1 MKKLC
6 CFFLVLILLQA
17 SVSSL
22 AFAEPDLTAYSVASG
37 TVSASAFDDL
47 TAPCSGVLTSFDLE
61 AGDAVTA
68 GQELFTMLT
77 TVITAPEDGTVRY
90 LFAAEGD
97 SADQTVSRYGAVL
110 AMEPSNALRLSCTY
124 SGAADYEEC
133 RHLHI
138 GEKLYFKLDK
148 EKGTGVVISAWDGGY
163 EVEVLTGEYDSGKTM
178 DLFKDSDYAY
188 DNKTGSGK
196 VIKRDDLL
204 IPASGVIAE
213 IMVSPGEAVKKGDA
227 LFSVLSPDADF
238 GASPSV
244 AAPSDGVLAS
254 VPVASGQ
261 QVWKGQVLA
270 RLLRTDSLEV
280 VADVDE
286 MDLHALKVG
295 DTVPVTLD
303 TDESKVLTGT
313 VTEISSLGIPKL
325 NAAYFT
331 VHVSL
336 DEKNVKLGQSASVYI
351 P

>member
-6 CFFLVLILLQA
+6 SIFLVLILLQA
-17 SVSSL
+17 SVCSF

-37 TVSASAFDDL
+37 TVSASSFDDL

-61 AGDAVTA
+61 AGDTVTA

-90 LFAAEGD
+90 LFASAGD

-204 IPASGVIAE
+204 IPASGGIAE
-213 IMVSPGEAVKKGDA
+213 LMVAPGEAVKKGDA

-331 VHVSL
+331 VHVSVE
-336 DEKNVKLGQSASVYI
+336 EKGMKLGQSASIYI

>member
-17 SVSSL
+17 SVSSF

-37 TVSASAFDDL
+37 TVNASAFDDL

-90 LFAAEGD
+90 LFASAGD

-148 EKGTGVVISAWDGGY
+148 GCCHI
-163 EVEVLTGEYDSGKTM
+163 
-178 DLFKDSDYAY
+178 
-188 DNKTGSGK
+188 
-196 VIKRDDLL
+196 
-204 IPASGVIAE
+204 
-213 IMVSPGEAVKKGDA
+213 
-227 LFSVLSPDADF
+227 
-238 GASPSV
+238 
-244 AAPSDGVLAS
+244 
-254 VPVASGQ
+254 
-261 QVWKGQVLA
+261 
-270 RLLRTDSLEV
+270 RLGR
-280 VADVDE
+280 
-286 MDLHALKVG
+286 
-295 DTVPVTLD
+295 
-303 TDESKVLTGT
+303 
-313 VTEISSLGIPKL
+313 GI
-325 NAAYFT
+325 
-331 VHVSL
+331 
-336 DEKNVKLGQSASVYI
+336 
-351 P
+351 